1 MHDNQW
7 QFDMISGIAAA
18 AWTGEIKTL
27 EVDALSKSIQEPI
40 DEKRMEADTARR
52 LAAGGA

>member
-1 MHDNQW
+1 
-7 QFDMISGIAAA
+7 MISGIAAA

-27 EVDALSKSIQEPI
+27 EVDALSRSVQEPI